1 MENLYY
7 SITLFFTI
15 YLLYFLIIVCSKKR
29 LNKYKKSTEVL
40 YLTYKCKI
48 DINNY
53 NIKKVANLLAISN
66 AFILSSIFFI
76 SCYIENIF
84 LKFLVVFALVFAF
97 IILIYGVVGNELSK
111 GLFKE
116 KR

>member
-40 YLTYKCKI
+40 YLTYKYKI

-53 NIKKVANLLAISN
+53 NIKKVANLLAISS

>member
-15 YLLYFLIIVCSKKR
+15 YLLYFLIIVCSKKG

-40 YLTYKCKI
+40 YLTYKYKI

-53 NIKKVANLLAISN
+53 NMLMNNMITNINYFERLNKERTISRNNNNAGYVNAIQMVVGLAIII
-66 AFILSSIFFI
+66 AFSICI
-76 SCYIENIF
+76 AYLLYCI
-84 LKFLVVFALVFAF
+84 K
-97 IILIYGVVGNELSK
+97 
-111 GLFKE
+111 
-116 KR
+116 